1 MHKIKEALFGMELIK
16 LEGKEVWL
24 KVFVLTNGSNKTGHR
39 HGHKYTTITLLWVQ
53 PFKGSSYY
61 YDESWKKYWKKRDSF
76 EKKLKTTK
84 MLLQMGKKKTS
95 QVPVWPKRWNMA
107 SQILC

>member
-39 HGHKYTTITLLWVQ
+39 HGHKYTTI
-53 PFKGSSYY
+53 G
-61 YDESWKKYWKKRDSF
+61 
-76 EKKLKTTK
+76 
-84 MLLQMGKKKTS
+84 
-95 QVPVWPKRWNMA
+95 N
-107 SQILC
+107 IC